1 MPLYDFR
8 CRACG
13 QEFEALV
20 RGESTPVCAACGS
33 ADLERL
39 LSTFAMSS
47 RERTKAAAATAR
59 KKAAAT
65 ASRDNI
71 AKEREVEEHRR
82 EDH

>member
-13 QEFEALV
+13 REFEALV
-20 RGESTPVCAACGS
+20 RNEPPVCASCGS

-47 RERTKAAAATAR
+47 RERTKAAAAAAR
-59 KKAAAT
+59 KKAAAA